1 LAPALERDRDLLEFA
16 MSKNVIIATPTTLI
30 SMLKTIAYAWQ
41 QEKLSQNAQQ
51 VLDLGK
57 ELYDRL
63 GKLGGHISTLGKS
76 IESVTKNF
84 NNTVSSL
91 ESRVLVSARKLND
104 LEIVG
109 EPLDQPKMVE
119 SSVNQLSK
127 AELVEGAQEELSI
140 RLVDE
145 VPAIEP
151 PASSTGA

>member
-1 LAPALERDRDLLEFA
+1 
-16 MSKNVIIATPTTLI
+16 
-30 SMLKTIAYAWQ
+30 
-41 QEKLSQNAQQ
+41 
-51 VLDLGK
+51 
-57 ELYDRL
+57 
-63 GKLGGHISTLGKS
+63 
-76 IESVTKNF
+76 
-84 NNTVSSL
+84 VSSL